1 MKKISLILLLLLTIL
16 SCKKGEKTNLLNE
29 IDWLIGTW
37 ENNSDKGNLLEI
49 WKKENDSVY
58 SGQSFYIKAKDT
70 LHFETIQ
77 LKQISDSLV
86 YSSSVK
92 GQDNDLALDFRL
104 TSKTQNQFVF
114 ENPKN
119 DYPKKIVYKLI
130 TRDSL
135 VAIIS
140 GIQQGK
146 TSRETFSMKKIK

>member
-1 MKKISLILLLLLTIL
+1 MKKVSLILLLLLTIL
-16 SCKKGEKTNLLNE
+16 SCKKGKKTNLLNE

-70 LHFETIQ
+70 LHFESIQ
-77 LKQISDSLV
+77 LKQISDSLL

-92 GQDNDLALDFRL
+92 GQDNDLALDFKL

-130 TRDSL
+130 TKDSL

-146 TSRETFSMKKIK
+146 TSSETFSMKKIK

>member
-77 LKQISDSLV
+77 LKQISDSLL
-86 YSSSVK
+86 YRSSVK
-92 GQDNDLALDFRL
+92 GQDNDLALDFKL

-146 TSRETFSMKKIK
+146 ASSETFSMKKIK

>member
-70 LHFETIQ
+70 LHFESIQ
-77 LKQISDSLV
+77 LKQISDSLL

-92 GQDNDLALDFRL
+92 GQDNDLALDFKL
-104 TSKTQNQFVF
+104 TSKIQNQFVF

-130 TRDSL
+130 TKDSL

-146 TSRETFSMKKIK
+146 TSSETFSMKKIK

>member
-58 SGQSFYIKAKDT
+58 SGQSFYIIAKDT

-77 LKQISDSLV
+77 LKQISDSLL
-86 YSSSVK
+86 YRSSVK
-92 GQDNDLALDFRL
+92 GQDNDLALDFKL
-104 TSKTQNQFVF
+104 TSKTQNHFVF

-130 TRDSL
+130 TKDSL

-146 TSRETFSMKKIK
+146 TSSETFSMKKIK

>member
-77 LKQISDSLV
+77 LKQISDSLL
-86 YSSSVK
+86 YRSSVK

-130 TRDSL
+130 SKDSL

-146 TSRETFSMKKIK
+146 ASSETFSMKRIK

>member
-1 MKKISLILLLLLTIL
+1 MKKVSLILLLLLTIL
-16 SCKKGEKTNLLNE
+16 SCKKGEKTNILNE

-70 LHFETIQ
+70 LHFESIQ
-77 LKQISDSLV
+77 LKQISDSLL

-92 GQDNDLALDFRL
+92 GQDNDLALDFKL

-119 DYPKKIVYKLI
+119 DYPQKIVYKLI

-146 TSRETFSMKKIK
+146 TSSESFFMKRK

>member
-70 LHFETIQ
+70 LHFESIQ
-77 LKQISDSLV
+77 LKQISDSLL

-146 TSRETFSMKKIK
+146 ASSETFSMKKIK

>member
-70 LHFETIQ
+70 LHFESIQ
-77 LKQISDSLV
+77 LKQISDSLL

-92 GQDNDLALDFRL
+92 GQDNDLALDFKL
-104 TSKTQNQFVF
+104 TSKSQNQFVF

-130 TRDSL
+130 TKDSL

-146 TSRETFSMKKIK
+146 TSSETFSMKKIK

>member
-77 LKQISDSLV
+77 LKQISDSLL
-86 YSSSVK
+86 YRSSVK

-119 DYPKKIVYKLI
+119 DYPTKIVYKLI

-146 TSRETFSMKKIK
+146 ASSETFSMKKIK

>member
-70 LHFETIQ
+70 LHFESIQ
-77 LKQISDSLV
+77 LKQICDSLL

-130 TRDSL
+130 SKDSL

-146 TSRETFSMKKIK
+146 ASSETFSMKRIK

>member
-70 LHFETIQ
+70 LHFESIQ
-77 LKQISDSLV
+77 LKQISDSLL

-130 TRDSL
+130 SKDSL

-146 TSRETFSMKKIK
+146 ASSETFSMKRIK

>member
-1 MKKISLILLLLLTIL
+1 MKKVSLILLLLLTIL

-77 LKQISDSLV
+77 LKQISDSLL

-92 GQDNDLALDFRL
+92 GQDNDLALDFKL

-130 TRDSL
+130 TKDSL

-146 TSRETFSMKKIK
+146 TSSETFSMKKIK

>member
-77 LKQISDSLV
+77 LKQISDSLL

-130 TRDSL
+130 TKDSL

-146 TSRETFSMKKIK
+146 TSSETFSMKKIK

>member
-70 LHFETIQ
+70 LHFESIQ
-77 LKQISDSLV
+77 LKQISDSLL

-119 DYPKKIVYKLI
+119 DFPKKIVYKLI
-130 TRDSL
+130 TKDSL

-146 TSRETFSMKKIK
+146 TCSETFSMKKIK

>member
-16 SCKKGEKTNLLNE
+16 SCKKGEKTNILNE

-70 LHFETIQ
+70 LHFESIQ
-77 LKQISDSLV
+77 LKQISDSLL

-130 TRDSL
+130 SKDSL

-146 TSRETFSMKKIK
+146 ASSETFSMKRIK

>member
-92 GQDNDLALDFRL
+92 GQDNDLALEFRL

>member
-1 MKKISLILLLLLTIL
+1 MKKVSLILLLLLTIL

-70 LHFETIQ
+70 LHFESIQ
-77 LKQISDSLV
+77 LKQISDSLL

-92 GQDNDLALDFRL
+92 GQDNDLALDFKL

-130 TRDSL
+130 TKDSL

-146 TSRETFSMKKIK
+146 TSSETFSMKKIK

>member
-58 SGQSFYIKAKDT
+58 SGQSFYIIAKDT

-77 LKQISDSLV
+77 LKQISDSLL
-86 YSSSVK
+86 YRSSVK
-92 GQDNDLALDFRL
+92 GQDNDLALDFKL

-146 TSRETFSMKKIK
+146 TSSETFSMKKIK

>member
-29 IDWLIGTW
+29 IDWLIGAW

-77 LKQISDSLV
+77 LKQISDSLL

-92 GQDNDLALDFRL
+92 GQDNDLALDFKL

-130 TRDSL
+130 TKDSL

-146 TSRETFSMKKIK
+146 TSSETFSMKKIK

>member
-16 SCKKGEKTNLLNE
+16 SCKKGEKTNILNE

-70 LHFETIQ
+70 LHFESIQ

-130 TRDSL
+130 TKDSL

-146 TSRETFSMKKIK
+146 TSSETFSMKKIK

>member
-70 LHFETIQ
+70 LHFESIQ
-77 LKQISDSLV
+77 LKQISDSLL

-92 GQDNDLALDFRL
+92 GQDNDLALDFKL

-130 TRDSL
+130 TKDSL

-140 GIQQGK
+140 GFQQGK
-146 TSRETFSMKKIK
+146 ASSETFSMKKIK

>member
-70 LHFETIQ
+70 LHFESIQ
-77 LKQISDSLV
+77 LKQISDSLL

-92 GQDNDLALDFRL
+92 GQDNDLALEFRL

-146 TSRETFSMKKIK
+146 TSSETFSMKKK

>member
-1 MKKISLILLLLLTIL
+1 MKKVSLILLLLLTIL

-58 SGQSFYIKAKDT
+58 SGQSFYIIAKDT
-70 LHFETIQ
+70 LHFESIQ
-77 LKQISDSLV
+77 LKQISDSLL

-92 GQDNDLALDFRL
+92 GQDNDLALDFKL

-130 TRDSL
+130 TKDSL

-146 TSRETFSMKKIK
+146 TSSETFSMKKIK

>member
-77 LKQISDSLV
+77 LKQISDSLL
-86 YSSSVK
+86 YRSSVK

-146 TSRETFSMKKIK
+146 ASSETFSMKKIK